1 MLRLLCLFGLLAF
14 SFGCAHGTDK
24 QLNPKES
31 ADIRTII
38 TDYNMK
44 LKWGMYDSAA
54 LYIAPA
60 KRQEFLGFYE
70 EKGEDYKIVS
80 LEIKAV
86 TMADADN
93 ALIEVE
99 QEAYDS
105 SMVVKKKRFIEYW
118 SQDDG
123 NWMRG
128 ERITKKEYRKRK
140 QEVINALTASKKAD
154 TDDTDDSDASEV
166 SDEPTEPDSP
176 DASDTSKATLDETDD

>member
-1 MLRLLCLFGLLAF
+1 MLRLFCLFGLLAF

-44 LKWGMYDSAA
+44 LKWGMYDSAS

-140 QEVINALTASKKAD
+140 QEVIEALTASKKAD
-154 TDDTDDSDASEV
+154 TDASEV
-166 SDEPTEPDSP
+166 SDEPTEPDSS
-176 DASDTSKATLDETDD
+176 DASDTKATLDETND